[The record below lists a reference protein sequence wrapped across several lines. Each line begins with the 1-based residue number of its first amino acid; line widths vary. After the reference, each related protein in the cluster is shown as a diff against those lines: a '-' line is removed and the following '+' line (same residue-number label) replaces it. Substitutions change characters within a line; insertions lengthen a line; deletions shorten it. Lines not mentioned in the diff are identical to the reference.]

1 MSTCVKTSDP
11 ARKNK
16 LMAWPIPQIKL
27 YAVREGGVGAA
38 PLIIHSPGD
47 AARYLRPLSY
57 ACEEHFVSLHLN
69 AKLEITGIHEVSHG
83 TLSSSLVHPREV
95 FKAALLANSHAIML
109 CHNHPSGARLTASRE
124 DIETTRQ
131 LIQAG
136 KILGVGVL
144 DHLIVGLN
152 NQQDQP
158 EVFSFRENYP
168 KMWSE
173 IDSKDLQV

>member
-1 MSTCVKTSDP
+1 M
-11 ARKNK
+11 
-16 LMAWPIPQIKL
+16 
-27 YAVREGGVGAA
+27 
-38 PLIIHSPGD
+38 
-47 AARYLRPLSY
+47 
-57 ACEEHFVSLHLN
+57 
-69 AKLEITGIHEVSHG
+69 
-83 TLSSSLVHPREV
+83 HPREV